1 MNLTSGKPRGCG
13 ERKAGDLYLCVGQ
26 SEGGK
31 PIEHFMLD
39 PPIPWHKGHFQGC
52 ELFTRSDGI
61 VDIIMWVGA
70 EHYPFI
76 PDFIEEAR
84 HHGISKKIPRSGD
97 YSMLTP
103 FKSTLMLV
111 HPRCIHNVQYNLK
124 STGGTIVPHISRPAE
139 DFVPS
144 QECDHHPVRDGIQ
157 CVFSN
162 WDIAGHFDMEKHRV
176 YDNVGGD
183 HWIETPSVRYI
194 TRPCTNEVPEFVDN
208 IDFQPGI
215 FARFPITHFEFI
227 GQNDEIPRQVANTL
241 GDNLNRTAVVQK

>member
-1 MNLTSGKPRGCG
+1 METAEGGALLRGMDGYLARHLHGQSRRHGNPQPEVCEEVRLERVLGTGDLQAPQTPSEPAESLMNLTSGKPRGCG

-124 STGGTIVPHISRPAE
+124 SKNG
-139 DFVPS
+139 
-144 QECDHHPVRDGIQ
+144 C
-157 CVFSN
+157 
-162 WDIAGHFDMEKHRV
+162 
-176 YDNVGGD
+176 
-183 HWIETPSVRYI
+183 SVDRM
-194 TRPCTNEVPEFVDN
+194 CTD
-208 IDFQPGI
+208 
-215 FARFPITHFEFI
+215 
-227 GQNDEIPRQVANTL
+227 
-241 GDNLNRTAVVQK
+241 